1 MIGRLIFR
9 LFGLEEKPGY
19 ENVKKLS
26 SIKPLKPPESPDLL
40 KHAEYLVEKHM
51 VDGMSV
57 FTEDGALVFSTYN
70 EDDAEHEFA
79 IFSYINE
86 EFEDVPYA
94 FFKRGDWILFYR
106 RRGRV
111 YIVHAPSYLSLA
123 ELSALARD
131 VERVLFGVGF

>member
-9 LFGLEEKPGY
+9 LFGLEERPGY

-26 SIKPLKPPESPDLL
+26 SHKLPKPPETSDILR
-40 KHAEYLVEKHM
+40 HAEYLVEKHM
-51 VDGMSV
+51 VNGISV
-57 FTEDGALVFSTYN
+57 FTEDGTMVFSTYD
-70 EDDAEHEFA
+70 EDSAEHEFT
-79 IFSYINE
+79 IFSYIND
-86 EFEDVPYA
+86 EFDDVPYA

-106 RRGRV
+106 RGGRV

-131 VERVLFGVGF
+131 VERALFGVGF